1 MELNLCIEKIIY
13 YAEKH
18 LDLDE
23 LDALYLKNIIFN
35 KLNINEPTSLSF
47 DKNEI
52 DKLSLPD
59 ILINELKES
68 LLDNQF
74 DNVDNLITQI
84 MGLVSPF
91 PSIIKNK
98 IYELENEQVG
108 KGLDYLF
115 SLQIK
120 NGYIKKTAIEKNI
133 YFKKEFENNF
143 LEITINLSKPEKNNK
158 DI

>member
-23 LDALYLKNIIFN
+23 LDALYLKNIILN

-52 DKLSLPD
+52 DNLTIPD

-84 MGLVSPF
+84 MGLVSPL

-98 IYELENEQVG
+98 IYELEKEQVG

-115 SLQIK
+115 NLQIQ

-143 LEITINLSKPEKNNK
+143 LEITINL
-158 DI
+158 

>member
-23 LDALYLKNIIFN
+23 LDALYLKNIILN

-52 DKLSLPD
+52 DNLTIPD

-84 MGLVSPF
+84 MGLVSPL

-98 IYELENEQVG
+98 IYESVVG
-108 KGLDYLF
+108 H
-115 SLQIK
+115 IK
-120 NGYIKKTAIEKNI
+120 LKI
-133 YFKKEFENNF
+133 
-143 LEITINLSKPEKNNK
+143 
-158 DI
+158 